1 MNPGGVLPAL
11 AVLLPVTGF
20 APAHADRVAKPVCKI
35 IRVADA
41 AFLQQCDRQLR
52 SFALSMPG
60 TERTPVREHTN
71 KFKFTCRPGFCQDE
85 PEVTGWFVNPEI
97 WKRSKR
103 DEPAIFDL
111 YADLVGQK
119 LLRSEQHFRSIFKPS
134 CKLSAVTL
142 AGLPGEMICYAMKS
156 ADAAL
161 STVVMVAADDEV
173 GLVLSFHGPD
183 LRNVQDYAVSALR
196 RFSLERG
203 RGDATLER
211 WLQE

>member
-1 MNPGGVLPAL
+1 MNPGVLSILGVLL
-11 AVLLPVTGF
+11 FTFGF
-20 APAHADRVAKPVCKI
+20 APAHAERVAKPLCKI
-35 IRVADA
+35 IRIADA

-60 TERTPVREHTN
+60 TERTALREHTN

-97 WKRSKR
+97 WKRSKQ

-111 YADLVGQK
+111 YADLVGWK
-119 LLRSEQHFRSIFKPS
+119 LLRSEQHFRSIFKPG
-134 CKLSAVTL
+134 CKLSGVTL
-142 AGLPGEMICYAMKS
+142 AGLPGQMICYEMKS

-161 STVVMVAADDEV
+161 STVVIVTADDEV
-173 GLVLSFHGPD
+173 GLVLSFTAPD
-183 LRNVQDYAVSALR
+183 LRKVQDYAVSALR
-196 RFSLERG
+196 WFSLERG

-211 WLQE
+211 WLQQ

>member
-1 MNPGGVLPAL
+1 MKSGVVSTL
-11 AVLLPVTGF
+11 AVLLLVASL
-20 APAHADRVAKPVCKI
+20 APARAERVAKPVCKI
-35 IRVADA
+35 IRIADA

-60 TERTPVREHTN
+60 TERTAVREQPN

-85 PEVTGWFVNPEI
+85 PEVTGWFIDPES
-97 WKRSKR
+97 WKRSKQ

-111 YADLVGQK
+111 YADLAGWK
-119 LLRSEQHFRSIFKPS
+119 LLRSEQHFRSIFKPN
-134 CKLSAVTL
+134 CKQSGVAL
-142 AGLPGEMICYAMKS
+142 AGLPGQMICYEMKS

-161 STVVMVAADDEV
+161 STVVMVAADAEV

-183 LRNVQDYAVSALR
+183 LKKVQDYAVSALR
-196 RFSLERG
+196 WFSLERG

-211 WLQE
+211 WFQ